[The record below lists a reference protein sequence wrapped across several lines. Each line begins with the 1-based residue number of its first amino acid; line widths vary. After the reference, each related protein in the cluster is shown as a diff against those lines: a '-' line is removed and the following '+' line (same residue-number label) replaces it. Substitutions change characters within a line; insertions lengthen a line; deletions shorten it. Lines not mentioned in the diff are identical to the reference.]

1 MKRTDSINVIQLDK
15 EEGVLEK
22 IEKDCLMS
30 IPRADLCWVSA

>member
-1 MKRTDSINVIQLDK
+1 MKRRGFINVIQLDK

-30 IPRADLCWVSA
+30 IPRADLCWIST